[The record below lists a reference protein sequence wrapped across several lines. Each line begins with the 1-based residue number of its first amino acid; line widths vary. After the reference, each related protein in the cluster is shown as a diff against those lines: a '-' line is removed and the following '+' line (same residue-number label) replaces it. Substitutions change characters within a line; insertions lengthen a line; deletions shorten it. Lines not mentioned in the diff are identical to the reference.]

1 MTFEPGTTTTP
12 SFNEDEEIFFRDD
25 QETFTDFASSPF
37 TININSDNDDA
48 PMTKG
53 RFKHLSEKIDSI
65 LENSNTFSSTK
76 WENLLTTHRETVEM
90 LTLASVKVLEE
101 YSKAIHA
108 SEKKIFEATENV
120 KKLHQ

>member
-1 MTFEPGTTTTP
+1 MIAYCLIDEHEPIKNFAFHP
-12 SFNEDEEIFFRDD
+12 FNLNTNNDEDE
-25 QETFTDFASSPF
+25 ASMIKGQF
-37 TININSDNDDA
+37 KQLND
-48 PMTKG
+48 K
-53 RFKHLSEKIDSI
+53 LDSI
-65 LENSNTFSSTK
+65 LEHSNALSSTK